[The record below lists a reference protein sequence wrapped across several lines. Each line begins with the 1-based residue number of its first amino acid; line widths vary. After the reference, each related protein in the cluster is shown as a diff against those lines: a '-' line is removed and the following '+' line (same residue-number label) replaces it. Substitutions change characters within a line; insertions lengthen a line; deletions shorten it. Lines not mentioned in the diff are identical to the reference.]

1 MATESLDQPQV
12 STGNISTNKNRA
24 SSKPGFC
31 CIAKN
36 NGTDRPGHLRLVF
49 EVHNAHATNE
59 IS

>member
-12 STGNISTNKNRA
+12 STGNISTNMKRG

-31 CIAKN
+31 CIAKT
-36 NGTDRPGHLRLVF
+36 NGTDRPGHLRIAF
-49 EVHNAHATNE
+49 EIHNAHATKE